1 MVADDRKAA
10 VSVSTLEVTV
20 DRRPSSAGSSALV
33 TAVSIAILNGAAALA
48 GIVFAREF
56 GNGSRTDG
64 LFLAFN
70 VYTVLV
76 LAASALRV
84 VVLPELTRSAA
95 AGRLRQDAGGYA
107 VVLALAGAGLLAVAA
122 AVGAALAAVAGGET
136 ASLFGRAL
144 PWFVLAGSFQLLAA
158 LAASVL
164 AALDDYRVAAV
175 GYSLAGIGGLAL
187 FGALLWAGPL
197 SLAWGLVANGAVA
210 VAVPVAALRRRGVR
224 PERTAIELGRRLWTL
239 GRGAALP
246 IAIQALYAIAT
257 PFALLLGEGRATT
270 FTYAYLVS
278 SFLVAV
284 TASSLSL
291 ISSAPLTRRGVGAE
305 EAVRHVVATSWLS
318 VAVVAPAVGVFALVG
333 GRLVAA
339 VLGGAYSGEVGHELG
354 RTVVYLGPWMVAS
367 IAFSLSFPLLFVLER
382 PKVLV
387 PLAVVLPV
395 VQAPLAWGMS
405 AAWGLA
411 GLALSLALTT
421 FAALAVLLVGL
432 SPSALGA
439 AALGLGRLTAVVVAL
454 AAVSFGVLAALVGG
468 IPAAVAGVVL
478 YAALLAFA
486 LPLGLRDAWIYVRAL
501 HS

>member
-1 MVADDRKAA
+1 MDRP
-10 VSVSTLEVTV
+10 T
-20 DRRPSSAGSSALV
+20 PSAGSNALV

-48 GIVFAREF
+48 GVIFAREF

-95 AGRLRQDAGGYA
+95 AGRLRRDAGGYA
-107 VVLALAGAGLLAVAA
+107 VVLALAGAALLAVAV
-122 AVGAALAAVAGGET
+122 AVGAAVAVLSGGET

-144 PWFVLAGSFQLLAA
+144 PWFVLAGALQLLAG
-158 LAASVL
+158 LASSAL
-164 AALDDYRVAAV
+164 AALDDYRAAAL
-175 GYSLAGIGGLAL
+175 GYSLAGLVGLAL
-187 FGALLWAGPL
+187 FGGLVWAGPL
-197 SLAWGLVANGAVA
+197 SLAWGLVGNAAVA
-210 VAVPVAALRRRGVR
+210 LAVPAAVLRRRGGR
-224 PERTAIELGRRLWTL
+224 LEREALELGRRLATL

-257 PFALLLGEGRATT
+257 PFALLLGEGQATT

-291 ISSAPLTRRGVGAE
+291 ISSAPLTRRGVGPE

-387 PLAVVLPV
+387 PLAVALPLA
-395 VQAPLAWGMS
+395 QAPLAWGMS
-405 AAWGLA
+405 AAWGLR

-432 SPSALGA
+432 SPRALGLA
-439 AALGLGRLTAVVVAL
+439 AVGLGRLTAVVVAL
-454 AAVSFGVLAALVGG
+454 AALSFGILAALVGG
-468 IPAAVAGVVL
+468 IPAAAAGLLL
-478 YAALLAFA
+478 YAALLALA
-486 LPLGLRDAWIYVRAL
+486 LPLGLRDAWAYVRAL